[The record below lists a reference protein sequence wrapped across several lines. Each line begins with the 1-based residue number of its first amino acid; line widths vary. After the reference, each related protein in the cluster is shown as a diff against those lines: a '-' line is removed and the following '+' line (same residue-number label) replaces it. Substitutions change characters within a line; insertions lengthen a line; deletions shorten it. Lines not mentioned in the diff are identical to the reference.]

1 LTNILNIKLELEN
14 WLSLGSL
21 GLSIMFVLLLTS
33 FYNFLIG
40 PEGKGPD
47 RFVDIDA
54 VIIKTISIS
63 AAPSLIL
70 AGIAFGLSKNYGNKL
85 SGLLLSFAGI
95 ILIIGM
101 IISINLT
108 SSITSEFYKPIL
120 VIVPYIF
127 IFGGIGI
134 FIIGLLLLYLKS
146 KKGIDRQRRFH

>member
-1 LTNILNIKLELEN
+1 ILNINLELES

-40 PEGKGPD
+40 TEGKGPE
-47 RFVDIDA
+47 RFVDING

-63 AAPSLIL
+63 GAPSLIL

-85 SGLLLSFAGI
+85 SGLLLSLSGI
-95 ILIIGM
+95 IIIIGM
-101 IISINLT
+101 IICINFT
-108 SSITSEFYKPIL
+108 SNITSEFNRPIL

-134 FIIGLLLLYLKS
+134 FIIGLLLYLKS
-146 KKGIDRQRRFH
+146 KKGIDRQRRFN

>member
-1 LTNILNIKLELEN
+1 MEN

-21 GLSIMFVLLLTS
+21 GLSIMFVLLLAS

-40 PEGKGPD
+40 SEGKGPD
-47 RFVDIDA
+47 RYVDINGV
-54 VIIKTISIS
+54 VIKSVSIS

-85 SGLLLSFAGI
+85 SGLLLSSSGI
-95 ILIIGM
+95 IITIGM

-108 SSITSEFYKPIL
+108 SRIPSEFYQPIL

-134 FIIGLLLLYLKS
+134 FIIGLLLYLKA
-146 KKGIDRQRRFH
+146 KKGIDRQRRFN

>member
-1 LTNILNIKLELEN
+1 MLNIKLELEN

-21 GLSIMFVLLLTS
+21 GLSIMFVLLLIS

-40 PEGKGPD
+40 SEGKGPD
-47 RFVDIDA
+47 RFVDIDG

-85 SGLLLSFAGI
+85 SGLLLSFSGI
-95 ILIIGM
+95 IIIIGM
-101 IISINLT
+101 IIPINFT
-108 SSITSEFYKPIL
+108 SNIPSEFYQPIL

-127 IFGGIGI
+127 IVGGIGV
-134 FIIGLLLLYLKS
+134 FIIGLLLYLKS
-146 KKGIDRQRRFH
+146 KKKRNW

>member
-1 LTNILNIKLELEN
+1 MLNIKLELES

-40 PEGKGPD
+40 SEGKGPD
-47 RFVDIDA
+47 RFVDIDG

-70 AGIAFGLSKNYGNKL
+70 AGIAFGLTKNYGNKL
-85 SGLLLSFAGI
+85 SGLLLSFSGI
-95 ILIIGM
+95 IIIIGM
-101 IISINLT
+101 IISINFT
-108 SSITSEFYKPIL
+108 SNITSEFYRPIL

-127 IFGGIGI
+127 IVGGIGV
-134 FIIGLLLLYLKS
+134 FIIGFFLYLKS
-146 KKGIDRQRRFH
+146 KKKGIDRQRRFN

>member
-1 LTNILNIKLELEN
+1 
-14 WLSLGSL
+14 
-21 GLSIMFVLLLTS
+21 MFVLLLTS

-40 PEGKGPD
+40 SEGRGPD
-47 RFVDIDA
+47 RFVDIDG

-70 AGIAFGLSKNYGNKL
+70 AGISFGFSKNYGNKL
-85 SGLLLSFAGI
+85 SGLLLSFSGI

-108 SSITSEFYKPIL
+108 SSITGEFYRPIL

-127 IFGGIGI
+127 IFGGTGI
-134 FIIGLLLLYLKS
+134 SIIGLLLYLKS
-146 KKGIDRQRRFH
+146 KKGIDRQRRFN